1 MRSSALT
8 SKTEARK
15 KMDKRRLRITMK
27 VLGEAKAQFPNTAEF
42 TEERQEQ
49 ECLKENISVEEVIFL
64 FTSPET
70 KS

>member
-1 MRSSALT
+1 
-8 SKTEARK
+8 
-15 KMDKRRLRITMK
+15 MDKRRLRITMT
-27 VLGEAKAQFPNTAEF
+27 VLGEAKAQCPKTAEF
-42 TEERQEQ
+42 TEERLQQ